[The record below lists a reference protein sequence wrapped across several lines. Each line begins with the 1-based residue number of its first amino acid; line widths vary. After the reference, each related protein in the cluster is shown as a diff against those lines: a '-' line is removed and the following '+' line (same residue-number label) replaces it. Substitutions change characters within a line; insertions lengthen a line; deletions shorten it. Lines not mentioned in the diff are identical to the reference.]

1 MPPALEQR
9 MIFTRHLLLALI
21 ILALGSPAA
30 RASTF
35 VPVPSAVAQVLIS
48 EDQDQTENDFEAQS
62 HDRGVLEGDI
72 ASVDYARGILHVQ
85 TARRG
90 RIDVVIL
97 PSTNIMRRGD
107 QYGTIADLAPGAH
120 ISVYVSEVAGR
131 LTAQIIRI
139 H

>member
-1 MPPALEQR
+1 
-9 MIFTRHLLLALI
+9 MIFARYFVFALI
-21 ILALGSPAA
+21 VLALGSPAA
-30 RASTF
+30 RADALPASGF
-35 VPVPSAVAQVLIS
+35 GQVVIADD
-48 EDQDQTENDFEAQS
+48 EDRNDNDVETQG
-62 HDRGVLEGDI
+62 HDRGVLDGDI
-72 ASVDYARGILHVQ
+72 AGVDYARGILHVQ

-90 RIDVVIL
+90 RVDVVIL

-107 QYGTIADLAPGAH
+107 QYGTIADLAQGAH

>member
-1 MPPALEQR
+1 
-9 MIFTRHLLLALI
+9 MIFARSFVIALI

-30 RASTF
+30 RADALPASGLG
-35 VPVPSAVAQVLIS
+35 QVVIADDG
-48 EDQDQTENDFEAQS
+48 EQNDNDVEAQG
-62 HDRGVLEGDI
+62 HDRGVLDGDI
-72 ASVDYARGILHVQ
+72 VGIDYARGILHVQ

-90 RIDVVIL
+90 RVDVVIL

-107 QYGTIADLAPGAH
+107 QYGTIANLAQGAH

>member
-1 MPPALEQR
+1 
-9 MIFTRHLLLALI
+9 MIFTRYFIFALI

-30 RASTF
+30 RADALATSGLG
-35 VPVPSAVAQVLIS
+35 QVLIAEGQEQS
-48 EDQDQTENDFEAQS
+48 DNDVETQG
-62 HDRGVLEGDI
+62 HDRGVLDGDI
-72 ASVDYARGILHVQ
+72 VGVDYTRGILHVQ

-90 RIDVVIL
+90 RVDVVIL

-107 QYGTIADLAPGAH
+107 QYGTIADLAQGAH

>member
-9 MIFTRHLLLALI
+9 MIFARCVFFALVAFALAV
-21 ILALGSPAA
+21 PAA
-30 RASTF
+30 RAD
-35 VPVPSAVAQVLIS
+35 VLAPIVLGQVIAA
-48 EDQDQTENDFEAQS
+48 EDQDQNDGDADTQGR
-62 HDRGVLEGDI
+62 DRGVLDGEI
-72 ASVDYARGILHVQ
+72 AGVDYARGILHIQ

-90 RIDVVIL
+90 RVDVFIL

-107 QYGTIADLAPGAH
+107 QYGTIADLAQGAH